1 MLLVNTP
8 YRYGGNTPE
17 GGFDCSG
24 LVHYVFGQVAARG
37 ARLPRSTAQ
46 WAAATL
52 PVDEARLQRG
62 DLVFFNTSGAAFSHM
77 GIYVGGGQFVHA
89 PSTGGDGAQ
98 GRGEWAVF
106 WAAVFGGGGRCLRG
120 EGVGVEALSAGSSPR
135 RATYFSLLRQRKV
148 GKRKAAPLAVSL
160 RCAAGSLRCSG
171 AGRRCG
177 TRFALRAALRHPQ
190 RVRARSAHA
199 ALRARPTPC
208 ASRHGQRGGKSAHGP
223 SLRSALAFTP
233 SSSGREPTPAKAG
246 GEGKALQKP

>member
-1 MLLVNTP
+1 MPRLSTDRTPHLPPTRRQWLASLAGAALLAGCASRTASRASAPVPPVVARRAPPPAVQPTQAVLGLDPAAREACVAQAMLLVNTP

-89 PSTGGDGAQ
+89 PSTGGTVRKDAVS
-98 GRGEWAVF
+98 GRY
-106 WAAVFGGGGRCLRG
+106 FGPRYLGGRT
-120 EGVGVEALSAGSSPR
+120 VFAG
-135 RATYFSLLRQRKV
+135 
-148 GKRKAAPLAVSL
+148 
-160 RCAAGSLRCSG
+160 
-171 AGRRCG
+171 
-177 TRFALRAALRHPQ
+177 
-190 RVRARSAHA
+190 
-199 ALRARPTPC
+199 
-208 ASRHGQRGGKSAHGP
+208 
-223 SLRSALAFTP
+223 
-233 SSSGREPTPAKAG
+233 
-246 GEGKALQKP
+246 